1 MWADRWLENR
11 TDRTG
16 LVRGVATMGS
26 TLKLLLALL
35 VIAAI
40 VACGRMSDDTVRDR
54 DKQRIETAKN
64 MPGSDIPMDPADA
77 R

>member
-1 MWADRWLENR
+1 
-11 TDRTG
+11 
-16 LVRGVATMGS
+16 MGS